1 MRRWLDRIVGWLL
14 GAAAFFVCGLLVAI
28 LVTLVSRAL
37 AVLGPALL
45 VEEVQAA
52 GASGGLRGQIAGTL
66 LLAATS
72 LAIAVPLGA
81 AAALA
86 LRVFAPQS
94 IVAVL
99 ELGLYTAAA
108 IPSVLWGVVAFV
120 VFTGYLD
127 WGKSWLAGGIT
138 LGLMAVPTVALALAQ
153 RIAALP
159 ARYLEAGRALG
170 MARHDLIWRVIL
182 PQTRDGLVSGSLL
195 AVARAAGETA
205 PILFCAAVF
214 SGATW
219 PPSGVAN
226 SPVLALPYHIFVLAQ
241 DAVAPGAQHRLWGA
255 AVVLVAVS
263 VGLAALALPL
273 RLGTREAQHG

>member
-1 MRRWLDRIVGWLL
+1 MRRWVDRVVGWLL
-14 GAAAFFVCGLLVAI
+14 AAAAFFVCGLLVAI
-28 LVTLVSRAL
+28 LVTLVWRAL

-45 VEEVQAA
+45 LDEVQAA
-52 GASGGLRGQIAGTL
+52 GADGGLRGQIVGTL

-81 AAALA
+81 ASALA
-86 LRVFAPQS
+86 LRVFAPRS
-94 IVAVL
+94 SVAVL

-214 SGATW
+214 SGASW
-219 PPSGVAN
+219 PPVGVAN

-241 DAVAPGAQHRLWGA
+241 DAVAPGAQQRLWGA

-263 VGLAALALPL
+263 VGLAAAALPL